1 MKAGYATVR
10 PLPAVTDEQFEAMVA
25 GRNLLLVNDVIEQPN
40 ADTQAMTPAYVA
52 ASVRRLRHWLDT
64 GRYRNYKVVE
74 CLDVT
79 YSDHALLETV
89 EVCLGLNELWRQ
101 VKFVVR
107 PWREPSNQ

>member
-52 ASVRRLRHWLDT
+52 ARPRAGFGT
-64 GRYRNYKVVE
+64 GSIPAGTAAP
-74 CLDVT
+74 CLMA
-79 YSDHALLETV
+79 S
-89 EVCLGLNELWRQ
+89 N
-101 VKFVVR
+101 R
-107 PWREPSNQ
+107 PSPYNNCITPCR